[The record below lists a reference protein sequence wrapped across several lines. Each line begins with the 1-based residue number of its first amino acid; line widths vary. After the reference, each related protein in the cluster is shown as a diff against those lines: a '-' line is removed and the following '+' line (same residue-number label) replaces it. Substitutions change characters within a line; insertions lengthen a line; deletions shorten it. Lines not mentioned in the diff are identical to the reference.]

1 MGCDGWWMDAR
12 LTFVSAGIT
21 WFPWF
26 SRSPRRQRTKG
37 EGCVDLLTA
46 SQCLTFPLLLLHCV
60 ITCLQCRV
68 QLARKELWA
77 KEALMWVQLNGYIV
91 AFSTCKEVFLQRR
104 AISTLPW
111 HCIGRYLSSTSR
123 WGMNIRHICVYFRTG
138 SPGGKRSKGT
148 HWKTGRKG
156 KSEMVH
162 KHTLI

>member
-1 MGCDGWWMDAR
+1 MDAI

-37 EGCVDLLTA
+37 ECCVDLLTA
-46 SQCLTFPLLLLHCV
+46 SQCLTFPVLLLHCV

-68 QLARKELWA
+68 QLAHKELEA
-77 KEALMWVQLNGYIV
+77 KEALMWVQLNGCIV
-91 AFSTCKEVFLQRR
+91 VFSTCEVVFVQGR
-104 AISTLPW
+104 AIIRLPC

-123 WGMNIRHICVYFRTG
+123 WETNIRHIRVYFRTG
-138 SPGGKRSKGT
+138 SQGGKRSKGT

-162 KHTLI
+162 KHTDIVRPRS